1 MADLQAQLQDGL
13 GSGYALERELGRGGM
28 ATVFLA
34 RDLRHDRPV
43 ALKVLHPELS
53 VSLGAER
60 FLREIRL
67 AARLQH
73 PHILTVLDS
82 GEIQGSGAPPRLWF
96 TMPFVRGESLRE
108 RLRRERQLPVEDAL
122 RIAREAADALAFAH
136 TEGVIHRD
144 IKPENILLTGTH
156 ALVADFGIARALGG
170 GGDEKL
176 TETGFAVGTP
186 AYMSP
191 EQAAGQRELDA
202 RTDVYSLAVVL
213 YEMLAGETPFAA
225 PTAQAM
231 VARRFL
237 EAARPIRQLRDA
249 VPERV
254 EQALARA
261 LARTAADRFA
271 SMAQFAAALEPGGM
285 TAATTA
291 APTDTVKAGTRTKPR
306 VPLAAV
312 TMVLGLLIGLGV
324 LFAWRRGHDGA
335 PAGGRLVAVLPFEN
349 VGDSAE
355 EYFAEGI
362 TDAVRGKLT
371 GLPGLDVIAGRSSSQ
386 YKDTDEDLAQIAR
399 ELGVTHLVTAKVR
412 WAKAPDG
419 SRRVQVSPELVQVS
433 AGDAPK
439 TRWQQSFDA
448 AMTDVFQVQAEV
460 AGRVAQE
467 LGVALAD
474 SARRELAERPTRS
487 LDAYDVYLRAGA
499 AALGQG
505 RTDPPSLRVAIPL
518 YERALQL
525 DSSFALA
532 WARLAMARSYLYS
545 NAVPS
550 RELGLAA
557 RSAAERALALAPR
570 QPATVLGQASYQRL
584 VQRDLEAANR
594 TLSEFLPLAPRDPQI
609 LAALAGIERELGRME
624 AALEH
629 YSQAARLDPRSPVIL
644 NTMGQ
649 CLLSLRRYEE
659 ADSTFARSL
668 ELAPGALITTTNRA
682 RARLGLGDLAGA
694 RAIAVT
700 AAKMDARAVAVHFST
715 YYELH
720 WLLDSTLQALAVG
733 VGPDVYDGDLGTW
746 GLVHG
751 HIYAA
756 WGDQARSRAYADS
769 ARAGFNAQL
778 DDAPDDA
785 QTHVLLGLSLALLGR
800 SAESVRHGERAA
812 ALLPVAGGGDPGLY
826 VAEVLAR
833 IYVRAGM
840 PEKAVEQLGV
850 LLRGPGPI
858 SREWLRIDP
867 NYAPLR
873 KYPAFVRLVG
883 GTS

>member
-1 MADLQAQLQDGL
+1 
-13 GSGYALERELGRGGM
+13 
-28 ATVFLA
+28 
-34 RDLRHDRPV
+34 
-43 ALKVLHPELS
+43 
-53 VSLGAER
+53 
-60 FLREIRL
+60 
-67 AARLQH
+67 
-73 PHILTVLDS
+73 
-82 GEIQGSGAPPRLWF
+82 
-96 TMPFVRGESLRE
+96 
-108 RLRRERQLPVEDAL
+108 
-122 RIAREAADALAFAH
+122 
-136 TEGVIHRD
+136 
-144 IKPENILLTGTH
+144 
-156 ALVADFGIARALGG
+156 
-170 GGDEKL
+170 
-176 TETGFAVGTP
+176 
-186 AYMSP
+186 
-191 EQAAGQRELDA
+191 
-202 RTDVYSLAVVL
+202 
-213 YEMLAGETPFAA
+213 
-225 PTAQAM
+225 
-231 VARRFL
+231 
-237 EAARPIRQLRDA
+237 
-249 VPERV
+249 
-254 EQALARA
+254 
-261 LARTAADRFA
+261 
-271 SMAQFAAALEPGGM
+271 
-285 TAATTA
+285 
-291 APTDTVKAGTRTKPR
+291 
-306 VPLAAV
+306 
-312 TMVLGLLIGLGV
+312 
-324 LFAWRRGHDGA
+324 
-335 PAGGRLVAVLPFEN
+335 
-349 VGDSAE
+349 
-355 EYFAEGI
+355 
-362 TDAVRGKLT
+362 
-371 GLPGLDVIAGRSSSQ
+371 
-386 YKDTDEDLAQIAR
+386 
-399 ELGVTHLVTAKVR
+399 
-412 WAKAPDG
+412 
-419 SRRVQVSPELVQVS
+419 
-433 AGDAPK
+433 
-439 TRWQQSFDA
+439 
-448 AMTDVFQVQAEV
+448 VFQVQAEV